1 MPAQKIR
8 ANIRLRLLLAEYR
21 HMTTVRIYPLKS
33 VVFILAAEP
42 VMGLKLFRFILH
54 ETKLQISTRQ

>member
-1 MPAQKIR
+1 
-8 ANIRLRLLLAEYR
+8 
-21 HMTTVRIYPLKS
+21 MTTVRIYPLKS